1 MNSTGTRKQKMK
13 RARTDMSSIQ
23 NRVSDALLG
32 ALADLE
38 ALSPPRSVNIPSMS
52 RVERPDRRRR
62 YRKTSS
68 IAPATEILQP
78 TVT

>member
-1 MNSTGTRKQKMK
+1 MAVFRRTQSSAGPFRGVLFEDRLTGHLLAAGTVAMNSTGTRKQKMK

-38 ALSPPRSVNIPSMS
+38 ALSPPVP
-52 RVERPDRRRR
+52 
-62 YRKTSS
+62 
-68 IAPATEILQP
+68 
-78 TVT
+78 